1 MLQAFYFFLSF
12 QLTCKTL
19 DTDRGENYSTWK
31 LFQRELCIVISS
43 FPNVNNAMK
52 KKKEKEQRQNGQRGR
67 TGSRKIKPRRSW

>member
-1 MLQAFYFFLSF
+1 MCCRPSTFFFLSF

-52 KKKEKEQRQNGQRGR
+52 KKDRKRAEAERAERQNGQQ
-67 TGSRKIKPRRSW
+67 KD

>member
-1 MLQAFYFFLSF
+1 
-12 QLTCKTL
+12 L

-52 KKKEKEQRQNGQRGR
+52 KKDRKRAEAERAERQNGQQ
-67 TGSRKIKPRRSW
+67 KD

>member
-52 KKKEKEQRQNGQRGR
+52 KKEKRAEAERAERQNGQQ
-67 TGSRKIKPRRSW
+67 KD